1 MRQAAADKQ
10 TGGQGPARTVD
21 LPLIRMKD
29 DRPGPTTTVYRP
41 CSARSSDP

>member
-21 LPLIRMKD
+21 LPLFGMKD
-29 DRPGPTTTVYRP
+29 DRPGRAMLVYRP
-41 CSARSSDP
+41 CSASGGSR